1 MVNHTCIKCNKEF
14 KKKSHYLDHIN
25 KKFSCIKTPETLFD
39 PPEKLQKNTENVE
52 KIKKIDE
59 NIENIENFNL
69 SCQFCGLVFNRKD
82 NLNRHIKDRCK
93 VKKLQDEEKENIFKI
108 LLAKEED
115 LKKKIEE
122 LEQNNLNLQKKY
134 NESQF
139 DNKNLQKNYI
149 KIEKSNK
156 ELENNNKNL
165 IKSNKKLEE
174 KINEYNTTIN
184 NNNKQINEFK
194 NINIINNNLIKYEE
208 LTNDTDNDN
217 ESNNIVIDNN
227 IIMSRETDKYIN
239 ATQLCKAGNKKF
251 SHWNSLDSTKNLI
264 SVLESEAGIPAS
276 QLVDIKKG
284 KSAKFEQGVWL
295 HPDLA
300 IQLAQWIN
308 PNFAL
313 QVSKWIRI
321 LFSKGKVNFKLIKK
335 QEEKINRS
343 TKKIKELETMVLK
356 KQKREIYTGSNVIYM
371 LTTQDHKK
379 RNIYIIGKATN
390 LTDRLSTYNKTCDH
404 EVIFYKS
411 CENEENMNLSEKLI
425 LNKLDKYREV
435 TNRDRFVLPK
445 DEDIK
450 LFIDVI
456 NKYI

>member
-1 MVNHTCIKCNKEF
+1 MVKYTCTKCKKEF
-14 KKKSHYLDHIN
+14 NKKYNFEIHIN
-25 KKFSCIKTPETLFD
+25 KKFSCIQFNEQIQINPDES
-39 PPEKLQKNTENVE
+39 
-52 KIKKIDE
+52 KKIQNLDILNE
-59 NIENIENFNL
+59 NIENNKNF
-69 SCQFCGLVFNRKD
+69 SCNFCNKIFFNNS
-82 NLNRHIKDRCK
+82 NLNKHLKNNSCK
-93 VKKLQDEEKENIFKI
+93 VKKLQDEEKENI
-108 LLAKEED
+108 LLIKD
-115 LKKKIEE
+115 
-122 LEQNNLNLQKKY
+122 EQNKKQE
-134 NESQF
+134 NEIKELKEKYTELQF
-139 DNKNLQKNYI
+139 DNKNLQKNYN

-165 IKSNKKLEE
+165 IKSNKKLED

-194 NINIINNNLIKYEE
+194 NINNINNNLIKYEE
-208 LTNDTDNDN
+208 LTNDSDNEN
-217 ESNNIVIDNN
+217 ESNNIIIDNN

-276 QLVDIKKG
+276 QLIDIKKG
-284 KSAKFEQGVWL
+284 KSVKFEQGVWL

-313 QVSKWIRI
+313 QVSKWIRT

-343 TKKIKELETMVLK
+343 TKKIKELEVMVLK
-356 KQKREIYTGSNVIYM
+356 KQKREIYHDSNVIYM

-379 RNIYIIGKATN
+379 RNTFIIGKATN

-404 EVIFYKS
+404 EVIYYKS
-411 CENEENMNLSEKLI
+411 CENEESMNLSEKLI
-425 LNKLDKYREV
+425 LIKLDKYREV
-435 TNRDRFVLPK
+435 TNRDRFILPK
-445 DEDIK
+445 GEEIK

>member
-1 MVNHTCIKCNKEF
+1 MVNHICVKCKKEF
-14 KKKSHYLDHIN
+14 NKKSTYLNHIN
-25 KKFSCIKTPETLFD
+25 KKIPCEQFKVQIQINPDES
-39 PPEKLQKNTENVE
+39 
-52 KIKKIDE
+52 KKIQILENFNE
-59 NIENIENFNL
+59 NIENNKNF
-69 SCQFCGLVFNRKD
+69 SCNFCNKIFFNNS
-82 NLNRHIKDRCK
+82 NLNKHLKNNSCK
-93 VKKLQDEEKENIFKI
+93 VKKLQDEEKENI
-108 LLAKEED
+108 LLIKD
-115 LKKKIEE
+115 
-122 LEQNNLNLQKKY
+122 EQNKKQENEIKELKEKYSELQF
-134 NESQF
+134 N
-139 DNKNLQKNYI
+139 NKNLQKNY
-149 KIEKSNK
+149 KNLQKNYNEIEKSNK

-184 NNNKQINEFK
+184 NNNKQISELK
-194 NINIINNNLIKYEE
+194 NINIINSNLIKYEE
-208 LTNDTDNDN
+208 LTNDSDNEN

-239 ATQLCKAGNKKF
+239 ATQICKAGNKKF

-276 QLVDIKKG
+276 QLIDIKKG
-284 KSAKFEQGVWL
+284 KSTKFEQGVWL

-313 QVSKWIRI
+313 QVSKWIRT

-356 KQKREIYTGSNVIYM
+356 KQKREIYPESNLIYM

-379 RNIYIIGKATN
+379 RNTYIIGKATN
-390 LTDRLSTYNKTCDH
+390 LTERLSTYNKTCDH
-404 EVIFYKS
+404 EVVFYKS

-435 TNRDRFVLPK
+435 TNRDRFILPK
-445 DEDIK
+445 GEDIN